1 MNNDLIIKINHIN
14 SIEANKDIINKFLDL
29 IDLTFEYK
37 IIEIEIN
44 NFETRNNIDELYN
57 ILI

>member
-44 NFETRNNIDELYN
+44 NFETNNIDELYN